1 VRSGDVRLVLDTN
14 TVVSGLIWG
23 GVPGQL
29 IDAAAAGTVQIIS
42 SVPLL
47 GELHDVLFRKKF
59 ATQLAEQG
67 VDAADLFEGY
77 AALVELVDPADIG
90 PVILADPDDDI
101 VLATAV
107 AGGADAIVSG
117 DAHLLGI
124 GEFRG
129 MPIITSAAAVSR
141 LVV

>member
-1 VRSGDVRLVLDTN
+1 VRLVLDTN

-129 MPIITSAAAVSR
+129 MPIITPAAAVSR

>member
-1 VRSGDVRLVLDTN
+1 MRLVLDTN

-59 ATQLAEQG
+59 AAQLAEQG

-77 AALVELVDPADIG
+77 AALVELVDPANIG

-107 AGGADAIVSG
+107 AGNAAAIVSG

-129 MPIITSAAAVSR
+129 MPIVTPAAAVSR

>member
-1 VRSGDVRLVLDTN
+1 MRLVLDTN
-14 TVVSGLIWG
+14 TAVSGLIWG
-23 GVPGQL
+23 GVPGRL
-29 IDAAAAGTVQIIS
+29 IDAAAAGTTQIIS

-47 GELHDVLFRKKF
+47 DELHDVLFRKKF
-59 ATQLAEQG
+59 AAQLAEQA

-77 AALVELVDPADIG
+77 AALVQLVGPAVIG

-107 AGGADAIVSG
+107 ACGADLIVSG

-124 GEFRG
+124 GEFQG
-129 MPIITSAAAVSR
+129 ISVLTPSAAVSR
-141 LVV
+141 LAV

>member
-1 VRSGDVRLVLDTN
+1 VWLVLDTN
-14 TVVSGLIWG
+14 TAVSGLILG
-23 GVPGQL
+23 GVPGRV
-29 IDAAAAGTVQIIS
+29 IDAAAAGKALIIA

-47 GELHDVLFRKKF
+47 DELQGVLSRRKF
-59 ATQLAEQG
+59 SGQLAKLNANA
-67 VDAADLFEGY
+67 DDLFDGY
-77 AALVELVDPADIG
+77 ATLVRLVAPAAIS

-107 AGGADAIVSG
+107 AGDAEAIVSG

-129 MPIITSAAAVSR
+129 IPIITPAAAVSR
-141 LVV
+141 LGA

>member
-1 VRSGDVRLVLDTN
+1 MRLVLDTN
-14 TVVSGLIWG
+14 TVVSALIWG
-23 GVPGQL
+23 GVPGRL
-29 IDAAAAGTVQIIS
+29 IDTAAAGTLQIIS

-47 GELHDVLFRKKF
+47 DELHDVLFRKKF
-59 ATQLAEQG
+59 ATQLAMQG

-77 AALVELVDPADIG
+77 AALVQLVVPADIG

-107 AGGADAIVSG
+107 AGDVDAIVSG

-129 MPIITSAAAVSR
+129 MPIITPAAAVNR

>member
-1 VRSGDVRLVLDTN
+1 VRLVLDTN
-14 TVVSGLIWG
+14 TVVSALIWG
-23 GVPGQL
+23 GVPGRL
-29 IDAAAAGTVQIIS
+29 IDTAAAGTLQIIS

-47 GELHDVLFRKKF
+47 DELHDVLFRKKF
-59 ATQLAEQG
+59 ATQLAMQG

-77 AALVELVDPADIG
+77 AALVQLVVPADIG

-107 AGGADAIVSG
+107 AGDVDAIVSG

-124 GEFRG
+124 GDFRG
-129 MPIITSAAAVSR
+129 MPIITPAAAVNR

>member
-1 VRSGDVRLVLDTN
+1 MRLVLDTN

-29 IDAAAAGTVQIIS
+29 IDAAAAGTVRIIS
-42 SVPLL
+42 SLPLL

-129 MPIITSAAAVSR
+129 MPIITPAAAVSR

>member
-1 VRSGDVRLVLDTN
+1 MRLVLDTN

>member
-1 VRSGDVRLVLDTN
+1 MRLVLDTN

-29 IDAAAAGTVQIIS
+29 IDAAAAGTVQILS

-47 GELHDVLFRKKF
+47 NELRDVLFRKKF
-59 ATQLAEQG
+59 AAQLAEKG
-67 VDAADLFEGY
+67 VNAADLFEGY
-77 AALVELVDPADIG
+77 AALVQLVVPADIG

-107 AGGADAIVSG
+107 AGDVDAIVSS

-129 MPIITSAAAVSR
+129 MPIITPAAAVNR

>member
-1 VRSGDVRLVLDTN
+1 MRLVLDTN

-23 GVPGQL
+23 GAPGRL
-29 IDAAAAGTVQIIS
+29 IDAAAAGRVQIIS

-47 GELHDVLFRKKF
+47 DELHDVLLRKKF
-59 ATQLAEQG
+59 AAQLAEQG

-77 AALVELVDPADIG
+77 AALMQLFVPADIG

-107 AGGADAIVSG
+107 AGNADAIVSG

-129 MPIITSAAAVSR
+129 MPLITPAAAVSR

>member
-23 GVPGQL
+23 GVPGRL

-47 GELHDVLFRKKF
+47 DELHDVLFRKKF
-59 ATQLAEQG
+59 AAQLAMQE

-77 AALVELVDPADIG
+77 AALVQLVVPADIG
-90 PVILADPDDDI
+90 PVIIADPDDDI
-101 VLATAV
+101 VLATAAPGDV
-107 AGGADAIVSG
+107 DAIVSG

-129 MPIITSAAAVSR
+129 MPIITPAAAVNR
-141 LVV
+141 LVA